1 MIGVLGSGSWA
12 TCIVKILLE
21 KEGRSVNWFVRDQ
34 EIADGVCRC
43 GKNPRYLCHTYL
55 DPSRLHI
62 STDIRKVVE
71 ESDELYLVV
80 PSAFVEEQLAD
91 IPKPLIASKVWVS
104 AVKGIVAQTDYV
116 VSDYLHTVMG
126 VSMDNIAVAAG
137 PTHAEELSCAQ
148 NSVISVASC
157 NMDLAKRVSEQLRC
171 SYLYTYCTDAMRSVE
186 YAGVLKN
193 VYAVAC
199 GLLFGLGY
207 GANMVSTVVSCAM
220 EEMTNFVDNVLIYK
234 PQISDSKLL
243 VADLMVTCWSE
254 HSRNRRLG
262 TLIGEGYSVEE
273 AKRELTMVAEG
284 YYSANSIYKIAQK
297 YQIRVPIAE
306 SVYNVLYNRA
316 DPHEEFQNLLDQLW
330 NKGE

>member
-55 DPSRLHI
+55 DSSRLHM

-71 ESDELYLVV
+71 ESDELYLVI
-80 PSAFVEEQLAD
+80 PSAFIAQQLAD
-91 IPKPLIASKVWVS
+91 VPMELMASKVWIS
-104 AVKGIVAQTDYV
+104 AVKGIVSQTDYV
-116 VSDYLHTVMG
+116 VSDYLHSVVG
-126 VSMDNIAVAAG
+126 VPFDKIAVAAG

-157 NMDLAKRVSEQLRC
+157 NVDLARHVSDELRC
-171 SYLYTYCTDAMRSVE
+171 SYLYTQCSDAMRSIE

-199 GLLFGLGY
+199 GILLGLGY
-207 GANMVSTVVSCAM
+207 GVNMVSTVVSCAM
-220 EEMTNFVDNVLIYK
+220 EEMTDFVDRVLVYK
-234 PQISDSKLL
+234 PQFSDSKLL
-243 VADLMVTCWSE
+243 AADLMVTCWSE

-262 TLIGEGYSVEE
+262 RLIGEGCSVDQ
-273 AKRELTMVAEG
+273 AKRELAMVAEG
-284 YYSANSIYKIAQK
+284 YYSANSIYNIAMK
-297 YQIRVPIAE
+297 FHISIPIAE
-306 SVYNVLYNRA
+306 SVYNVLYNNA
-316 DPHEEFQNLLDQLW
+316 DPQKEFKNLLDLLW
-330 NKGE
+330 GQGA

>member
-21 KEGRSVNWFVRDQ
+21 KEGRSVNWYVRDQ

-55 DPSRLHI
+55 DPDRLHI
-62 STDIRKVVE
+62 STDIAKVVE

-80 PSAFVEEQLAD
+80 PSAFIAQQLAG
-91 IPKPLIASKVWVS
+91 IPKDLVASKIWVS
-104 AVKGIVAQTDYV
+104 AVKGIVAQSDYV
-116 VSDYLHTVMG
+116 VSDYLHFVMG
-126 VSMDNIAVAAG
+126 VPYEQIAVAAG

-157 NMDLAKRVSEQLRC
+157 NMQLARRVSDELRC

-220 EEMTNFVDNVLIYK
+220 EEMTDFVDKVLVYT

-262 TLIGEGYSVEE
+262 RLIGEGCSVDE

-284 YYSANSIYKIAQK
+284 YYSANSIHNIAQK
-297 YQIRVPIAE
+297 YQIRIPIAE
-306 SVYNVLYNRA
+306 AVYNVLYNQA
-316 DPHEEFQNLLDQLW
+316 DPRNEFQNLLDVLW
-330 NKGE
+330 NKAD